1 MVIGQG
7 LLAKAFSSYKDIE
20 GVLIFA
26 SGVSNSKENDLAMFE
41 REHAMLSSYS
51 NTDLKLIYFS
61 TISVVDESL
70 KESLYVQHKLSMEK
84 YIVENFKN
92 FIIFRLPNV
101 VGHTPNKHTFFNSIK
116 ESILTKQR
124 VKVLSNATRYL
135 IDIDDLTEYL
145 PEIIEK
151 ENKRIINVCFD
162 NKTSVTELV
171 KMVGTALQA
180 VYIVELVGGGSD
192 YEVDNNI
199 FLSYI
204 NSDAVGLQENYN
216 YIIVNKYI
224 NA

>member
-26 SGVSNSKENDLAMFE
+26 SGVSNSKENDLTMFE
-41 REHAMLSSYS
+41 REHTMLTSYA

-70 KESLYVQHKLSMEK
+70 KDSLYVQHKISMEK

-92 FIIFRLPNV
+92 YIVFRLPNV
-101 VGHTPNKHTFFNSIK
+101 IGHTANKHTFFNSIK

-135 IDIDDLTEYL
+135 IDVDDLAEYL
-145 PEIIEK
+145 PQLIEK
-151 ENKRIINVCFD
+151 ENKKVINVCFS
-162 NKTSVTELV
+162 NKTSVKELV
-171 KMVGTALQA
+171 SIIGTALQTT
-180 VYIVELVGGGSD
+180 YIEEVVQGGSG
-192 YEVDNNI
+192 YEIDNST

-204 NSDAVGLQENYN
+204 TPNAVGLQQNYN

>member
-7 LLAKAFSSYKDIE
+7 LLAKAFNRYKDSNK
-20 GVLIFA
+20 VLIFA
-26 SGVSNSKENDLAMFE
+26 SGVSNSRENDLAMFE

-84 YIVENFKN
+84 YIAENFKN
-92 FIIFRLPNV
+92 YIVFRLPNV
-101 VGHTPNKHTFFNSIK
+101 IGHTTNKHTFFNSIR
-116 ESILTKQR
+116 ESILTNQR

-135 IDIDDLTEYL
+135 IDVDDLTEYL
-145 PEIIEK
+145 PQLIEE
-151 ENKRIINVCFD
+151 ENRKVINVCFN
-162 NKTSVTELV
+162 NKTSVQELTEMMGDALHTPYKIELV
-171 KMVGTALQA
+171 
-180 VYIVELVGGGSD
+180 EGGND
-192 YEVDNNI
+192 YEVASST

>member
-20 GVLIFA
+20 GVLVFA

-51 NTDLKLIYFS
+51 STDLKLIYFS

-70 KESLYVQHKLSMEK
+70 KESLYVQHKLSIEK
-84 YIVENFKN
+84 YIAEHFKN

-101 VGHTPNKHTFFNSIK
+101 VGHTLNKHTFFNSIK
-116 ESILTKQR
+116 ESILLQQR

-135 IDIDDLTEYL
+135 IDVDDLAEHL
-145 PEIIEK
+145 PQLIEK
-151 ENKRIINVCFD
+151 ENRKVVNVCFS
-162 NKTSVTELV
+162 NKTSVKELV
-171 KMVGTALQA
+171 STIGTALQTT
-180 VYIVELVGGGSD
+180 YIEEVVQGGSD
-192 YEVDNNI
+192 YEIDNST
-199 FLSYI
+199 FLSYTTP
-204 NSDAVGLQENYN
+204 NAVGLQQNYN

>member
-7 LLAKAFSSYKDIE
+7 LLAKAFNRYKDSSKVI
-20 GVLIFA
+20 IFA
-26 SGVSNSKENDLAMFE
+26 SGVSNSRENDLAMFE

-84 YIVENFKN
+84 YIAENFKN
-92 FIIFRLPNV
+92 YIVFRLPNV
-101 VGHTPNKHTFFNSIK
+101 IGHTTNKHTFFNSIR
-116 ESILTKQR
+116 ESILTNQR

-135 IDIDDLTEYL
+135 IDVDDLTEYL
-145 PEIIEK
+145 PQLIEE
-151 ENKRIINVCFD
+151 ENRKVINVCFN
-162 NKTSVTELV
+162 NKTSVQELTEMMGDALHTPYKIELV
-171 KMVGTALQA
+171 
-180 VYIVELVGGGSD
+180 EGGSD
-192 YEVDNNI
+192 YEVASST

>member
-7 LLAKAFSSYKDIE
+7 LLAKAFNRYKDSNK
-20 GVLIFA
+20 VLIFA
-26 SGVSNSKENDLAMFE
+26 SGVSNSKETDLTMFK
-41 REHAMLSSYS
+41 REHAILTSYS

-84 YIVENFKN
+84 YIAENFKN

-135 IDIDDLTEYL
+135 IDVDDLTEYL
-145 PEIIEK
+145 PQLIEE
-151 ENKRIINVCFD
+151 ENRKVINVCFN
-162 NKTSVTELV
+162 NKTSVQELTEMIGDALHTPYKIELV
-171 KMVGTALQA
+171 
-180 VYIVELVGGGSD
+180 EGGSD
-192 YEVDNNI
+192 YEVASST